1 MRVKLGDRIYFCTL
15 ATHNQYSKI
24 ILLTTSNGVYTV
36 LMNSEEEARYSH
48 MSLLV
53 DGYYDFSECEY
64 SN

>member
-1 MRVKLGDRIYFCTL
+1 MRVKLGKRIQFCTL
-15 ATHNQYSKI
+15 ATHSENSKI

-36 LMNSEEEARYSH
+36 LMDDEKIAEYAH

-53 DGYYDFSECEY
+53 DGYYDFSDCEY